1 MKLAI
6 NTNCLPGGP
15 REALPAIHALGCRDV
30 EISTNTCKDGFE
42 SLNHVRE
49 DLKANGMKCVC
60 FSGGWTDLA
69 RKNHDCFYE
78 QALVA
83 QHLGAPYIRLFAS
96 NPRCEAEIS
105 WVNFCSLVD
114 ELSYL
119 SFITATAGFP
129 KVLIENEGGLTS
141 SVDLILQIIN
151 QGHCNFGLVLDP
163 VNLIKPILMA
173 DPTDKTHS
181 DIALEEAASAV
192 SALHPWIRHVHLKD
206 IDKNGVY
213 CLLGDGVVPWKQI
226 LTHLQLVNYEGYV
239 ALEHVVGICDHEEQL
254 AENWRRAKELVA
266 CVQR

>member
-6 NTNCLPGGP
+6 NTNCLIGHP
-15 REALPAIHALGCRDV
+15 REVLPAIHVLGCRDV

-42 SLNHVRE
+42 PLNHVKE
-49 DLKANGMKCVC
+49 DLNANDMKCVC

-69 RKNHDCFYE
+69 RGNHDHFHV
-78 QALVA
+78 QALAA

-96 NPRCEAEIS
+96 NPRSEAEIS
-105 WVNFCSLVD
+105 WVNFSSLVD

-141 SVDLILQIIN
+141 SVELILQLIN
-151 QGHCNFGLVLDP
+151 QGHSNFGLVFDP
-163 VNLIKPILMA
+163 VNLLKPILMA
-173 DPTDKTHS
+173 RADM
-181 DIALEEAASAV
+181 ALEEAAHAICT
-192 SALHPWIRHVHLKD
+192 LHPWIKHVHLKD
-206 IDKNGVY
+206 IDEYGEY
-213 CLLGDGVVPWKQI
+213 CLLGDGIVPWKHI
-226 LTHLQLVNYEGYV
+226 LTQLQMVDYNGYV
-239 ALEHVVGICDHEEQL
+239 ALEHVVGTRDHEEQL